1 MAKPRLVALR
11 GRSATSGAE
20 SLEKDDPRRLP
31 GSAAQRRGNRA
42 GTGGS
47 ELDGSVVN
55 RGDLHSRSAAP
66 CRLPD
71 FRKALGMFTG
81 RWKLEILWLL
91 YQRSYRVAELR
102 RALPSITQPVLTAK
116 LQELEEDGL
125 VKRNTHQ
132 GLRPDVEY
140 EMTAGAGQFGFF
152 VHAVMSWAR
161 EKPLAQDPD
170 RFQMDSRS
178 SGARPKA

>member
-1 MAKPRLVALR
+1 MAKPRLVSLR

-20 SLEKDDPRRLP
+20 GLEKDDPRRLT
-31 GSAAQRRGNRA
+31 GNGAQRQGNRR
-42 GTGGS
+42 GTAGS

-102 RALPSITQPVLTAK
+102 RAMPNITQPVLTAK
-116 LQELEEDGL
+116 LQELEADGL
-125 VKRNTHQ
+125 VKRNTCR

-140 EMTAGAGQFGFF
+140 EMTAGARQFGFF
-152 VHAVMSWAR
+152 VHAAMTWAR
-161 EKPLAQDPD
+161 QKTLSQESKHRRIA
-170 RFQMDSRS
+170 
-178 SGARPKA
+178 PKADIVGPRD